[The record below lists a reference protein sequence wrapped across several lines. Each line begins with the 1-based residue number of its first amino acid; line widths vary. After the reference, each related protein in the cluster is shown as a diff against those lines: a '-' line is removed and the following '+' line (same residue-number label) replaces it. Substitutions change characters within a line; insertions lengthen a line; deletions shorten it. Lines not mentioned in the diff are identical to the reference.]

1 MATKRFKRVA
11 VLMGGASSEGEIS
24 LLSGRAV
31 LGALRE
37 AGYDAVPVELDR
49 ETNAFEWPAG
59 AEAAFIALHGAYG
72 EDGGVQAKLD
82 AMGVPYTGSGAEASR
97 VSFDKI
103 LSRAAFAAAG
113 VPIPAG
119 YALAAGEDE
128 GDAPRLP
135 LPVVVKPP
143 RQGSS
148 VGVTIVRDAAAWRPA
163 VAEARRFDPDPIV
176 EAYVPGREWSVAI
189 VGDTALPPMEIVP
202 KTGWYDWRNKYADD
216 AGTAYLFPQD
226 DPACDPALVARA
238 QEVALAAYRAVGG
251 RGVGRVDMR
260 LAPGGGIFVLE
271 NNSIPGCTSHSILP
285 KSAAK
290 AGISQPELYARILE
304 DARCG

>member
-1 MATKRFKRVA
+1 MSGTRFGRVA
-11 VLMGGASSEGEIS
+11 VLMGGASSEAEIS

-37 AGYDAVPVELDR
+37 AGVDAVPVELDR
-49 ETNAFEWPAG
+49 ATNAFDLPAG
-59 AEAAFIALHGAYG
+59 VGAAFIAVHGAYG
-72 EDGGVQAKLD
+72 EDGGLQARLD
-82 AMGVPYTGSGAEASR
+82 ALGVPYTGAGADASR
-97 VSFDKI
+97 VSFDKF
-103 LSRAAFAAAG
+103 LARAAFEAAG

-128 GDAPRLP
+128 GDAPRLA

-148 VGVTIVRDAAAWRPA
+148 VGVSIVRTAEDWRPA
-163 VAEARRFDPDPIV
+163 VAESRRFDPEVLV
-176 EAYVPGREWSVAI
+176 EGYVPGREWSVAI
-189 VGDTALPPMEIVP
+189 VGEEALPPMEIRP
-202 KTGWYDWRNKYADD
+202 KSGWYDWRNKYDDD

-226 DPACDPALVARA
+226 DPAEDPALLRRA
-238 QEVALAAYRAVGG
+238 KEVALAAYRAVGG
-251 RGVGRVDMR
+251 RGVGRVDER
-260 LAPGGGIFVLE
+260 VTPEGDIFVLE

-290 AGISQPELYARILE
+290 AGISFPALCVRILE

>member
-1 MATKRFKRVA
+1 METKRFKHVA
-11 VLMGGASSEGEIS
+11 VLMGGASSEAEIS

-49 ETNAFEWPAG
+49 KTNAFSLPAG
-59 AEAAFIALHGAYG
+59 VEAAFVALHGAYG
-72 EDGGVQAKLD
+72 EDGGVQAALD
-82 AMGVPYTGSGAEASR
+82 AMGVPYTGSDAASSR
-97 VSFDKI
+97 LSFDKI
-103 LSRAAFAAAG
+103 LSRAAFVAAG
-113 VPIPAG
+113 VPIPDG
-119 YALAAGEDE
+119 YAIAPGEDP

-135 LPVVVKPP
+135 PPVVVKPP

-148 VGVTIVRDAAAWRPA
+148 VGVTIVRDAEAFRPA

-176 EAYVPGREWSVAI
+176 ETYVPGREWSVAI
-189 VGDTALPPMEIVP
+189 VGDEALPPMEIRP
-202 KTGWYDWRNKYADD
+202 KEGWYDWRNKYADD

-226 DPACDPALVARA
+226 DPAEDPALVAKA
-238 QEVALAAYRAVGG
+238 KEIALAAYHAVGG
-251 RGVGRVDMR
+251 RGMGRVDMR
-260 LAPGGGIFVLE
+260 VSPDGAIFVLE

-290 AGISQPELYARILE
+290 AGLPFPELCSRILE

>member
-1 MATKRFKRVA
+1 MKHHFHHVA
-11 VLMGGASSEGEIS
+11 VLMGGGSTEREIS
-24 LLSGRAV
+24 LVSGRAA
-31 LGALRE
+31 LAALRE
-37 AGYDAVPVELDR
+37 AGYDAEPVVLDER
-49 ETNAFEWPAG
+49 NRFDLPAG
-59 AEAAFIALHGAYG
+59 AEAAFLALHGAYG
-72 EDGGVQAKLD
+72 EDGGVQAELE
-82 AMGVPYTGSGAEASR
+82 ARGVPYTGSGVESSR
-97 VSFDKI
+97 VSFDKT
-103 LSRAAFAAAG
+103 LSRAVFERAG
-113 VPIPAG
+113 VPVPAG
-119 YALAAGEDE
+119 YVLGAGVEE
-128 GDAPRLP
+128 DAPRIAYP
-135 LPVVVKPP
+135 LVVKPP

-148 VGVTIVRDAAAWRPA
+148 VGVSIVRDAAAWRPA

-189 VGDTALPPMEIVP
+189 VGDTALPPMEIRP

-226 DPACDPALVARA
+226 DPAEDPALVARA
-238 QEVALAAYRAVGG
+238 REVALAAYHAVGG

-290 AGISQPELYARILE
+290 AGIPLPDLYARILE

>member
-1 MATKRFKRVA
+1 MATKRFKHVA

-49 ETNAFEWPAG
+49 KTNAFELPAG
-59 AEAAFIALHGAYG
+59 VEAAFIALHGAYG

-148 VGVTIVRDAAAWRPA
+148 VGVSIVREAAAWRPA

>member
-1 MATKRFKRVA
+1 MSERRFRRVA
-11 VLMGGASSEGEIS
+11 VLMGGASSEAEIS

-37 AGYDAVPVELDR
+37 AGYEAEPVELDR
-49 ETNAFEWPAG
+49 STNAFSLPPG
-59 AEAAFIALHGAYG
+59 TEAAFVAVHGAYG
-72 EDGGVQAKLD
+72 EDGGLQGALD

-97 VSFDKI
+97 VSFDKF
-103 LSRAAFAAAG
+103 LSRAAFEAAG

-119 YALAAGEDE
+119 HALAAGEDA

-148 VGVTIVRDAAAWRPA
+148 VGVSIVRTADRWRPA
-163 VAEARRFDPDPIV
+163 VAEARRFDPEVLV
-176 EAYVPGREWSVAI
+176 ETYVPGREWSVAI
-189 VGDTALPPMEIVP
+189 VGDEALPPMEIRP
-202 KTGWYDWRNKYADD
+202 KSGWYDWRNKYDDD
-216 AGTAYLFPQD
+216 AGTAYLFPED
-226 DPACDPALVARA
+226 DPAEDRALLARA
-238 QEVALAAYRAVGG
+238 KEVALAAYRAVGG
-251 RGVGRVDMR
+251 RGVGRVDER
-260 LAPGGGIFVLE
+260 VTPAGEIFVLE

-285 KSAAK
+285 KSAAR
-290 AGISQPELYARILE
+290 AGIPFPALCARILE

>member
-1 MATKRFKRVA
+1 MDGKRFRRVA
-11 VLMGGASSEGEIS
+11 VLMGGASSEAEIS

-37 AGYDAVPVELDR
+37 AGYEASPVELDR
-49 ETNAFEWPAG
+49 ATNAFELPAG
-59 AEAAFIALHGAYG
+59 TEAAFVAVHGAYG
-72 EDGGVQAKLD
+72 EDGGLQARLD
-82 AMGVPYTGSGAEASR
+82 ALGVPYTGSGAAASR

-113 VPIPAG
+113 VPVPEG
-119 YALAAGEDE
+119 FALAPGEDE
-128 GDAPRLP
+128 GDAPRLA

-148 VGVTIVRDAAAWRPA
+148 VGVSIVRDAAQWRPA
-163 VAEARRFDPDPIV
+163 VAEARRFDPEVLV
-176 EAYVPGREWSVAI
+176 ERYVPGREWSVAI
-189 VGDTALPPMEIVP
+189 AGEEALPPMEIRP
-202 KTGWYDWRNKYADD
+202 KSGWYDWRNKYDDD
-216 AGTAYLFPQD
+216 AGTAYLFPED
-226 DPACDPALVARA
+226 DPAEDRALLAA
-238 QEVALAAYRAVGG
+238 AKETALAAYRAVGG

-260 LAPGGGIFVLE
+260 IDPAGRIFVLE

-290 AGISQPELYARILE
+290 AGIPFPALCARILE
-304 DARCG
+304 AARCG

>member
-49 ETNAFEWPAG
+49 KTNAFEWPAG

-82 AMGVPYTGSGAEASR
+82 AMGIPYTGSGAEASR

-113 VPIPAG
+113 VPIPEG
-119 YALAAGEDE
+119 YALAAGEDP

-148 VGVTIVRDAAAWRPA
+148 VGVSIVRDAAAWRPA

-176 EAYVPGREWSVAI
+176 ETYVPGREWSVAI

-238 QEVALAAYRAVGG
+238 KEIALAAYHAVGG
-251 RGVGRVDMR
+251 RGVGRVDAR
-260 LAPGGGIFVLE
+260 LSPSGEIFVLE

-290 AGISQPELYARILE
+290 AGILLPDLYARILE